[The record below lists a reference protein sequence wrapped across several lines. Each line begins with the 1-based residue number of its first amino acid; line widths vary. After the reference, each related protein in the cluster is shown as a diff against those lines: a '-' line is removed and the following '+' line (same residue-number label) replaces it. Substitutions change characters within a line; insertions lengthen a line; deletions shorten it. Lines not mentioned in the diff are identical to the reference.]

1 MDLLQVLKVFEEG
14 FKFSKEVFVDDFFF
28 FDVFKRVED
37 IRNRMKNKNY
47 IEEVL
52 KKFWNVFIGNFLVGR
67 DFFVRIFVEVVDVF
81 MFGVEKIVER
91 VFYYF
96 CEGVDIIDIGM
107 VVGERNFEF
116 VDVIFEI

>member
-1 MDLLQVLKVFEEG
+1 MKVFEEG

-116 VDVIFEI
+116 EM